1 MIRQG
6 ARRSRAAKGVG
17 ATAIAATVAA
27 VAPVSGVPE
36 AAAYP
41 SGYMNAYE
49 TAVCGSN
56 PTKCWFTFTS
66 ANAAKEDA
74 LTRPG
79 HLPSEGGWPPDGS
92 RDNAFMH
99 SSWNARAAVVTGDRS
114 WVYLMT
120 TAHEQPLTSG
130 NPPGTNLANRHER
143 MDLCNN
149 LYGVNKPSNWDI
161 ITLDQMG
168 SVNSLWSE
176 SRAMVEDGNEPNA
189 MMSYDTCS
197 GIRLY
202 FIRKNNGAY
211 FG

>member
-1 MIRQG
+1 MN
-6 ARRSRAAKGVG
+6 RRDLRHKG
-17 ATAIAATVAA
+17 ATGIGASAIAATIAT
-27 VAPVSGVPE
+27 VAPLGAGSI

-41 SGYMNAYE
+41 GSGAMNSYE
-49 TAVCGSN
+49 AAVCATSA
-56 PTKCWFTFTS
+56 TKCWLTFTS

-79 HLPSEGGWPPDGS
+79 HLPAQGGWPPDGS

-99 SSWNARAAVVTGDRS
+99 SSWNARAAVVTGDRG
-114 WVYLMT
+114 WVRLMT

-130 NPPGTNLANRHER
+130 NPPGTNLDNRHER

-161 ITLDQMG
+161 LTLDQMG
-168 SVNSLWSE
+168 SVNSLWAE
-176 SRAMVEDGNEPNA
+176 SRAMVEDGTEPEA
-189 MMSYDTCS
+189 MMSSDTCS

-202 FIRKNNGAY
+202 FIRKDNGAY